1 MCQPYY
7 GAVYAS
13 ADCKPGAKCT
23 HAMERF
29 VLTELPEG
37 FYLTNHGGEMG
48 LNADRQEA
56 LG

>member
-48 LNADRQEA
+48 LNAD
-56 LG
+56 